1 MGLKTLTKCSLTL
14 MFFKGPNV
22 GYVPVPKLVKIGT
35 FKPPVAKEKLLNAQ

>member
-1 MGLKTLTKCSLTL
+1 